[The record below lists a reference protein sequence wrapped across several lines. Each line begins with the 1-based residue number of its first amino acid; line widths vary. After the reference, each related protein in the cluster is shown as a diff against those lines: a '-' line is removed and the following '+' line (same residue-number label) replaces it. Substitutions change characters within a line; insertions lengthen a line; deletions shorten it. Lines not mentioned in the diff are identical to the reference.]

1 MDGPQNRQRTWRRK
15 QGFSLAKVCDLLAK
29 QGVAR
34 PSAAK
39 LSRIERDQVVPLG
52 LLAALEAITA
62 IPARMLRPEVARLF
76 AQEAGAVSEP
86 ASVDAPAHDEAG
98 AAP

>member
-1 MDGPQNRQRTWRRK
+1 MDGPQNRLRTWRRK

-52 LLAALEAITA
+52 MLAAFEAITA

-76 AQEAGAVSEP
+76 VQEARAVGEP
-86 ASVDAPAHDEAG
+86 AGADAPAHDTAEA
-98 AAP
+98 AS